1 MNIRKVEKKDSA
13 QLIDLFKSLDSETE
27 FMLLEA
33 GERSTSISEQEQII
47 NDFQSSPSK
56 LMRVFESSENNT
68 INGFL
73 VAVGGTS
80 NRNRHSLYCVLGI
93 RQNYT
98 GNGVG
103 LKLLLEMESWA
114 KSNQFHRLELTVM
127 EHNSRAISLYKSFGF
142 EVEGL
147 KKNSLKVNGK
157 YVNELYMSKLIYA

>member
-1 MNIRKVEKKDSA
+1 
-13 QLIDLFKSLDSETE
+13 
-27 FMLLEA
+27 ML
-33 GERSTSISEQEQII
+33 
-47 NDFQSSPSK
+47 
-56 LMRVFESSENNT
+56 VFESGENNT

-73 VAVGGTS
+73 VAVGGTL
-80 NRNRHSLYCVLGI
+80 NRNKHSLYCVLGI

-147 KKNSLKVNGK
+147 KKNSLKVNGQ
-157 YVNELYMSKLIYA
+157 YVNEHYMSKLIYA